1 MGNIPKW
8 KIPPNPDIPYEKSKA
23 DWADYWFEA
32 IRHGE
37 DFIATPEGCYES
49 KTAPLPPHSFGRVSM
64 CSTLLIGVILGA
76 LIWHIVTK

>member
-49 KTAPLPPHSFGRVSM
+49 KTAI
-64 CSTLLIGVILGA
+64 TTA
-76 LIWHIVTK
+76 LIWKSEYVLYIVNRCYTRCAYLAYCD